1 MPVFA
6 GLKNVHGSPEGSG
19 HLLQLQFS
27 HIFQEVPRCP
37 VLQKAGSS
45 RSFYSI
51 GKSIQADKRCTVSGQ
66 PAKIFFQKAL
76 SFLCLH
82 VKVDLFLSKST
93 PDCLLGLIPKLCH
106 NIRCSGLPL
115 INSIRFC
122 LGWHSIFPKIL
133 IANKQSSV
141 WRLILFL

>member
-1 MPVFA
+1 MDLRKDLGTF
-6 GLKNVHGSPEGSG
+6 
-19 HLLQLQFS
+19 FS
-27 HIFQEVPRCP
+27 CNFRTSFKKFPDIRFHK
-37 VLQKAGSS
+37 KAGSS
-45 RSFYSI
+45 RSFHSI
-51 GKSIQADKRCTVSGQ
+51 SKSVQADKRCTVSGQ

-82 VKVDLFLSKST
+82 VKVDLFLSKGT

-106 NIRCSGLPL
+106 NIRGSGLPL

-133 IANKQSSV
+133 ITDKQSSV
-141 WRLILFL
+141 RRLIFVL

>member
-1 MPVFA
+1 MFMDLRKDL
-6 GLKNVHGSPEGSG
+6 GTF
-19 HLLQLQFS
+19 FS
-27 HIFQEVPRCP
+27 CNFRTSSKKFPDVRFYK
-37 VLQKAGSS
+37 KAGSS

-133 IANKQSSV
+133 IADKQSSV

>member
-1 MPVFA
+1 MFMDLRKDLCTFLSCNFGASSKKLPDVRFY
-6 GLKNVHGSPEGSG
+6 K
-19 HLLQLQFS
+19 
-27 HIFQEVPRCP
+27 
-37 VLQKAGSS
+37 KAGSP
-45 RSFYSI
+45 RSFHSI
-51 GKSIQADKRCTVSGQ
+51 GKSVQADQGGTVSGQ
-66 PAKIFFQKAL
+66 PAKIFFQKVF

-133 IANKQSSV
+133 IADKQSSV